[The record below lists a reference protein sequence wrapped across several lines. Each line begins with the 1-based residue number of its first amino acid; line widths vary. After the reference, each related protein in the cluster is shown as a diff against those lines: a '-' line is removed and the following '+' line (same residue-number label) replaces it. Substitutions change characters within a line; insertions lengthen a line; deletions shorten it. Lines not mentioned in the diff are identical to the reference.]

1 MKKIFNNQN
10 TKIIFLSIIL
20 ILLLGLLYLC
30 KINNSENFQN
40 IRSIVRNSEFTNL
53 SNNIKKEL
61 VNRYKV
67 KDFKIKTIDEN
78 SVEYEFYEPDKIY
91 KQGNQLFFDAD
102 LSDKTLNIVN
112 SYFELHE
119 YLLVIGIYKF
129 KNDNYILKNY
139 KIVNINPSQLNQVD
153 DSSNVIKYYN
163 TTTNISS
170 KDKPLKIFRN
180 KIKLD
185 KFDENNKLNYYKFGI
200 ITVLKYEG
208 ETSNTLSMT
217 QTEIKNVENIY
228 IAQKDYKFPLK
239 SMNVETVDKDWEDYS
254 NMKKEER
261 EGKVVDESTGEVIST
276 ANGEYEMIKKN
287 LGGYPDN
294 LLLQLNTN
302 YKTLNELI
310 KGQLSQGILDINVHT
325 EEL

>member
-1 MKKIFNNQN
+1 MKNIFNNQN
-10 TKIIFLSIIL
+10 TKIVYLSIIL
-20 ILLLGLLYLC
+20 ILLLGLLYFC
-30 KINNSENFQN
+30 KISQTENYQN
-40 IRSIVRNSEFTNL
+40 IRNIIRYSEFTNL
-53 SNNIKKEL
+53 NQDIKKEL

-67 KDFKIKTIDEN
+67 KGFKIKNIDEN

-91 KQGNQLFFDAD
+91 RQGNKIHVDAD
-102 LSDKTLNIVN
+102 LNDATLNINN

-129 KNDNYILKNY
+129 INDRHILKNY
-139 KIVNINPSQLNQVD
+139 KIININPNQVSEINQED
-153 DSSNVIKYYN
+153 NVVKYYN
-163 TTTNISS
+163 TTTNTAS
-170 KDKPLKIFRN
+170 KDKPLKIFKN
-180 KIKLD
+180 KIILD
-185 KFDENNKLNYYKFGI
+185 KFDANDKLNYYKFGI

-208 ETSNTLSMT
+208 ETKNELSMA
-217 QTEIKNVENIY
+217 QTEIKNVENLY

-302 YKTLNELI
+302 YKTLDELI

-325 EEL
+325 EDL